1 MANFD
6 EIAFL
11 DATTQ
16 AELVRNK
23 EIAPAELVEAAI
35 ERIERLNP
43 SLNAVITPMYDQARQ
58 RATGPIP
65 VGPFS
70 GVPFLMKDIIA
81 FCEGVRMAMGTPLL
95 CGFVPDHDSELTLR
109 FKKAGL
115 IALGKTNTPEF
126 GLLPTTEPVA
136 FGPTRNPWD
145 TERTTGGS
153 SGGSAAAVASG
164 MVPMAHANDGGGSIR
179 IPASCCGVFGLK
191 PTRARNP
198 LGPDFGDILS
208 GLVCEHAVTRSVR
221 DSAALLDATAGP
233 DIGDPYCAPL
243 PRRPFLEEVGA
254 DPGRLRIALSS
265 DFPFGRP
272 PHEDCMTAIKETAAL
287 CESLGHVVE
296 EAAPSMTRNSAEE
309 TGAFIAIWAAGCA
322 ATVDT
327 IAAIGNIT
335 PTEQMFEPLTFAIY
349 QQGREISASRYLRA
363 VTTLQRL
370 TRDMARFFADYDV
383 MLTPVLAEPPVPL
396 GTFDAPK
403 DNPMK
408 AWERVVAF
416 APYTALFNA
425 TGQPAMSVP
434 LFWNKDG
441 LPIGSHFVGRFG
453 DEPTLFRLAAQLEQA
468 RPWASR
474 RPRVFA

>member
-1 MANFD
+1 LANLD

-11 DATTQ
+11 DSTAQ

-23 EIAPAELVEAAI
+23 EIRPTELVEAAI

-43 SLNAVITPMYDQARQ
+43 SLNAVITTMYDQARE
-58 RATGPIP
+58 RAAGPTLE
-65 VGPFS
+65 GPFA
-70 GVPFLMKDIIA
+70 GVPFLLKDIIA
-81 FCEGVRMAMGTPLL
+81 SCAGVRMALGTALL
-95 CGFVPDHDSELTLR
+95 CSFVPDHDSELILR
-109 FKKAGL
+109 YKSAGL
-115 IALGKTNTPEF
+115 IALGKTNTPEL
-126 GLLPTTEPVA
+126 GLVPTTEPAV

-145 TERTTGGS
+145 TGRTTGGS

-164 MVPMAHANDGGGSIR
+164 MVPMAHASDGGGSIR

-198 LGPDFGDILS
+198 LGPDFGDLLS

-221 DSAALLDATAGP
+221 DSAALLDATTGP
-233 DIGDPYCAPL
+233 DIGDPYWAP
-243 PRRPFLEEVGA
+243 PARRPFLEEVRA
-254 DPGRLRIALSS
+254 HPGQLRIALSA
-265 DFPFGRP
+265 DFPFGLR
-272 PHEDCMTAIKETAAL
+272 PHEDCVTALKEAAAL

-296 EAAPSMTRNSAEE
+296 EVAPSITRDPAEE
-309 TGAFIAIWAAGCA
+309 TGAFIAVWAAGCA
-322 ATVDT
+322 ATIDT
-327 IAAIGNIT
+327 IAAIANIT
-335 PTEQMFEPLTFAIY
+335 PSAQMFEPLTFAIY

-370 TRDMARFFADYDV
+370 TREVGRFFADYDV
-383 MLTPVLAEPPVPL
+383 LLTPVLAEPPVPL

-403 DNPMK
+403 DDPMR
-408 AWERVVAF
+408 AWERVVTF
-416 APYTALFNA
+416 APYTAVFNA

-453 DEPTLFRLAAQLEQA
+453 DEATLFRLAAQLEQA
-468 RPWASR
+468 RPWATR
-474 RPRVFA
+474 RPSVCA